1 MSRSSPPDTSK
12 KSLDEDIRAL
22 IEDIDASM
30 ADFERRLETAH
41 LRQQRPA
48 RAERIPT
55 PVPKI
60 GSPKPAQPAPPE
72 SSSATVS
79 TPPEPT
85 PATAPPEPAPA
96 SSPATAPTAPPAITG
111 SLLAELEAEIQGKS
125 SDQAQQA
132 ATNRRIHEALDRVFR
147 FFDVFCRH
155 ANALAPAVKRSYRL
169 DAQVSYDDLRWQE
182 AIVKTRRE
190 GLSEKALIDF
200 VAFRVRLAAP
210 APLTVTV
217 GWNRL
222 AAFKK
227 DMDIL
232 DLRTAEGMD
241 HDGVVEQGELV
252 MRLAPDFPVQLT
264 FGANYE
270 SGRVEVLS
278 RNLEGFGIAA
288 FTCAPD
294 DITQDFL
301 DGLGRFLLARD
312 NHLPAALRRV
322 HHRAE
327 L

>member
-1 MSRSSPPDTSK
+1 MSRSNPPDISK

-30 ADFERRLETAH
+30 VDFERRLETAH
-41 LRQQRPA
+41 LRQKRPA
-48 RAERIPT
+48 SVERIPV
-55 PVPKI
+55 PIPKI

-79 TPPEPT
+79 
-85 PATAPPEPAPA
+85 APPEPPPASAPA
-96 SSPATAPTAPPAITG
+96 TEPPSPPAATG
-111 SLLAELEAEIQGKS
+111 NLLAELEAEIQGKS
-125 SDQAQQA
+125 GDQAQRA
-132 ATNRRIHEALDRVFR
+132 IADRSIHEALDRVFR

-155 ANALAPAVKRSYRL
+155 VNALAPAVKRTYRL

-182 AIVKTRRE
+182 SIVKTRRE
-190 GLSEKALIDF
+190 GLSENALIDF
-200 VAFRVRLAAP
+200 VSFRVRLVAP

-241 HDGVVEQGELV
+241 HDGTVEQGELV

-270 SGRVEVLS
+270 SGRVDVLS

-294 DITQDFL
+294 DVTQDFL
-301 DGLGRFLLARD
+301 DGLGRYLLARD